1 MGEIDFA
8 PFRENKYEHIFP
20 QKKIRGVLIIIKK
33 NCKHRQSKIK
43 IKLTLTKYEF
53 SRI

>member
-20 QKKIRGVLIIIKK
+20 QKKIMRVLIIIKK
-33 NCKHRQSKIK
+33 YCKHW
-43 IKLTLTKYEF
+43 
-53 SRI
+53 